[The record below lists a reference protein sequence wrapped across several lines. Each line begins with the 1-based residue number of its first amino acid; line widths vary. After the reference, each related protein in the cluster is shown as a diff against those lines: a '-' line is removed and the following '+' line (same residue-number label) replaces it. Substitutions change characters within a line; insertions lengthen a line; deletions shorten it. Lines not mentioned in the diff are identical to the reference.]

1 MFRKT
6 KTVVVVLLTTL
17 LLVACSGAPPKRI
30 YPPSASIQQL
40 TVEADGRW
48 LLQVRIQ
55 SFSNVPHTV
64 SELSAQLRVDGI
76 EAAKLQ
82 LSPSVA
88 IGPQSVEVEELRIS
102 PSADAAAHVNAALES
117 GRRVAYVLSGSLTS
131 SAPDK
136 RNDTFTFDG
145 QLWPMPGLPGVL
157 R

>member
-1 MFRKT
+1 MLRIIKIA
-6 KTVVVVLLTTL
+6 VVPMTLL
-17 LLVACSGAPPKRI
+17 LLVACSGAPPKRV
-30 YPPSASIQQL
+30 YPPNASIQQL
-40 TVEADGRW
+40 TVQADGQW

-64 SELSAQLRVDGI
+64 SELTAQLRVDGI
-76 EAAKLQ
+76 DAARLHF
-82 LSPSVA
+82 SPSVA
-88 IGPQSVEVEELRIS
+88 IGPLSVEVEDVQVS
-102 PSADAAAHVNAALES
+102 PSADAAAHVNAALAS
-117 GRRVAYVLSGSLTS
+117 GRQVGYVLTGNLVS